1 MLFHCAAFLS
11 AISRSPLS
19 SRMSWRHHRFGLVRL
34 ISLPIYGH
42 KTAEASLG
50 VISEDLGALGCKLD
64 AACQGYMGTGREMR
78 KEFRE
83 NICRFCDLCCV
94 WEAEKRWIKH
104 DSEEENWKLE
114 EYGDSCGMLICKATG
129 RSYFWKKCIF
139 RLVFTSCDAN
149 IAFKDLSPPNA
160 FHQVRLFYL
169 KCIFRTIKIG
179 PVAQLLGVYATDNPS
194 RRHQNLLLQ
203 NYLLSSWA

>member
-1 MLFHCAAFLS
+1 MVIIYSKKRKQKHRHWGLENKRKKKKKKNYEQVKKRSVFLFKMLFHCAAFLS

-83 NICRFCDLCCV
+83 NICRFCDLCYV
-94 WEAEKRWIKH
+94 WEAKKDGLNMIPRK
-104 DSEEENWKLE
+104 K
-114 EYGDSCGMLICKATG
+114 TG
-129 RSYFWKKCIF
+129 S
-139 RLVFTSCDAN
+139 
-149 IAFKDLSPPNA
+149 
-160 FHQVRLFYL
+160 
-169 KCIFRTIKIG
+169 
-179 PVAQLLGVYATDNPS
+179 
-194 RRHQNLLLQ
+194 
-203 NYLLSSWA
+203 